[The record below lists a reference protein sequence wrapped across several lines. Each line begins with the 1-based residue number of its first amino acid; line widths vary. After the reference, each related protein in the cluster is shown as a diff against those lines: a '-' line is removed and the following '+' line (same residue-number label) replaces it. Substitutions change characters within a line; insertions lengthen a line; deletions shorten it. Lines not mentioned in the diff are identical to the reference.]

1 MFRRFVALLWLRLQI
16 ILSNKSV
23 FLQVVMPAGLIYLYK
38 FMMDSQSGPKE
49 QMGVAYLMMCIPF
62 SLALAV
68 GSPILT
74 ILAEEKEKNN
84 LKTLLLS
91 GVKKVV

>member
-1 MFRRFVALLWLRLQI
+1 MFRRFIALLWLRLQI
-16 ILSNKSV
+16 ILSNKSE

-49 QMGVAYLMMCIPF
+49 QMGVAYLMMWIPF